1 MVIFHSYVKLPEGK
15 MNRKNIQ
22 DVSQILKMS
31 EVALCWAPPMAQRL
45 RSARNFC
52 TPRRWWKTCRRRWL
66 LWFKSWSFQNTS
78 MYVQCIFKSF
88 QCMFRIFQCMFRI
101 FQCIFRSCFKREHVV
116 PMVTYGESRADGG
129 RIVLTHVVF
138 PLTGVLPISLPMTRC
153 KCWKSYRARV
163 TVGKSRAAAVLP
175 LCQGWI
181 FDNSTRTR
189 NTATPLGLIFG
200 WKMDRLKNIGLPWCF
215 SSPSLKALNA
225 IQLSNTIL
233 IHSCPICW
241 NSSKLC
247 LRVAPHST
255 AIVCWGVAHAICHS
269 QQGLGFS
276 CAIPW
281 RPGLQ
286 LLPWRCHW
294 QRPKSA
300 SFPAWIPIYMETYRN
315 LQAAGGPAGSAIMLP
330 FAKRCA

>member
-101 FQCIFRSCFKREHVV
+101 FQCIFRSCFTREHVV

-153 KCWKSYRARV
+153 KCWKSYERELQSEKVVQLRCYRCVRDGFLTTAPAHETQRHLWV
-163 TVGKSRAAAVLP
+163 WFLDEKWIAWKILVSHGAFHLLP
-175 LCQGWI
+175 L
-181 FDNSTRTR
+181 
-189 NTATPLGLIFG
+189 
-200 WKMDRLKNIGLPWCF
+200 
-215 SSPSLKALNA
+215 
-225 IQLSNTIL
+225 
-233 IHSCPICW
+233 
-241 NSSKLC
+241 
-247 LRVAPHST
+247 
-255 AIVCWGVAHAICHS
+255 
-269 QQGLGFS
+269 
-276 CAIPW
+276 
-281 RPGLQ
+281 RP
-286 LLPWRCHW
+286 
-294 QRPKSA
+294 
-300 SFPAWIPIYMETYRN
+300 
-315 LQAAGGPAGSAIMLP
+315 
-330 FAKRCA
+330 